1 MQLKNTEEI
10 HRLFLILSESQDN
23 VFSIQIYLYY
33 YFTFEKYEVKK
44 NHLFVP
50 TPSEE
55 ILAIGTPITR
65 PNNSTVHSSYL
76 VGEGEEA
83 ENWV

>member
-1 MQLKNTEEI
+1 MC
-10 HRLFLILSESQDN
+10 FLSEHTCNIISH
-23 VFSIQIYLYY
+23 L
-33 YFTFEKYEVKK
+33 EKYDVKK
-44 NHLFVP
+44 NYLFVP

-55 ILAIGTPITR
+55 IHAIRTPITR